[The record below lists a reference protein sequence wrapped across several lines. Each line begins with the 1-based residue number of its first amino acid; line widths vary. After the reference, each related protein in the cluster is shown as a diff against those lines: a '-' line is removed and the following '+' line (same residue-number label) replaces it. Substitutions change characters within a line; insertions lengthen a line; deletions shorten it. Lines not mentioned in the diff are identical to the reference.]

1 MAFLEKK
8 LATVTDAITGKELET
23 RKQLVRIGMTT
34 KPNQSKAPVLLENV
48 ADLARALMAHKTRD
62 TSGRL
67 GVAQVVLMADPGTG
81 KTWASLQLTLS
92 IVDLEREG
100 GDDAKYSSSVP
111 VLISVQRIAF
121 LSAQLASLQN
131 RSDAQLESLDLLVE
145 VLEREYP
152 SHILVLKQ
160 ALASRRLVVI
170 LDGFDE
176 GAGTKPAVFGLV
188 KALASGGHSFLL
200 TSRPEGFS
208 DLPEAAA
215 FADAFLFQMDL
226 LPLSKEQQRLVLQQQ
241 MDHESVFFSNLLS
254 FTEARSTMD
263 NLFVKNCPERRLEE
277 IRNIKTDLVQPG
289 SWKPDSPG
297 EYYRSPSALK
307 ELVAFFL
314 SESSLLTLSLSLSD
328 YAAPPS
334 TQCE

>member
-1 MAFLEKK
+1 M
-8 LATVTDAITGKELET
+8 
-23 RKQLVRIGMTT
+23 
-34 KPNQSKAPVLLENV
+34 
-48 ADLARALMAHKTRD
+48 
-62 TSGRL
+62 
-67 GVAQVVLMADPGTG
+67 
-81 KTWASLQLTLS
+81 
-92 IVDLEREG
+92 VDLEREE
-100 GDDAKYSSSVP
+100 GDDANYSSSVP

-188 KALASGGHSFLL
+188 KALAAGGHSFLL

-226 LPLSKEQQRLVLQQQ
+226 LPLSKKQQRFVLQQQ

-263 NLFVKNCPERRLEE
+263 NLFVKNCPERRIEE
-277 IRNIKTDLVQPG
+277 EKPIKTKLVQPG

-314 SESSLLTLSLSLSD
+314 SESSLLTLSLSLSLSD
-328 YAAPPS
+328 YVSKSA
-334 TQCE
+334 QCE

>member
-1 MAFLEKK
+1 MYK
-8 LATVTDAITGKELET
+8 
-23 RKQLVRIGMTT
+23 RQ
-34 KPNQSKAPVLLENV
+34 
-48 ADLARALMAHKTRD
+48 
-62 TSGRL
+62 
-67 GVAQVVLMADPGTG
+67 
-81 KTWASLQLTLS
+81 
-92 IVDLEREG
+92 
-100 GDDAKYSSSVP
+100 
-111 VLISVQRIAF
+111 
-121 LSAQLASLQN
+121 
-131 RSDAQLESLDLLVE
+131 
-145 VLEREYP
+145 
-152 SHILVLKQ
+152 SHILALKQ

-188 KALASGGHSFLL
+188 KALAAGGHSFLL

-254 FTEARSTMD
+254 FNEARSTMD
-263 NLFVKNCPERRLEE
+263 NLFIKNCPERRLEE

-314 SESSLLTLSLSLSD
+314 SESSLLTLSLSLSLSLSL
-328 YAAPPS
+328 AS
-334 TQCE
+334 SQCE